1 MRSSSSTYAEK
12 RMPIDTEQLD
22 AYLDRYESIG
32 ALLSSR
38 SHGKPDR
45 PLFHW
50 DGGIITYGQM
60 HHSARRVAGAL
71 TELGLVK
78 GDRVAIM
85 MTPSPDWLAVWF
97 GAALI
102 GIIIVP
108 INTAHLGDGLAYLLR
123 DSQPSALV
131 VDDDLIDRVEALG
144 DEVVIDHVFVRKARP
159 EGLPAAAAR
168 RPIADLT
175 EGPDLPV
182 PEVAVERH
190 DCATILYTSGTTG
203 PPKGCVLPHGQYVA
217 AAFLH
222 AANCGYDEQSIVYS
236 CLPLFHINAQNYTVM
251 SAIAAGGAVAMDARF
266 SASRFW
272 RRLAEVGATA
282 FNFIGSMAVALWN
295 QPRSPEEKAHRARVA
310 FGVPVPVEFWPQWEQ
325 RFGCTVIYAYGMTE
339 NALSAMFTTAEA
351 PVPAELR
358 GAAGKASV
366 TTEVAIV
373 DDHDRAVPP
382 GSVGEI
388 VTRPK
393 IAWTMM
399 TEYWRNPAA
408 TAEAFRGCWFHTGDL
423 GYLTGDG
430 YLFYVD
436 RKKDALRRKGEM
448 ISSWEIETVV
458 GKYPPVAEC
467 AVVAVPSELGEDEIM
482 VVVSPREHAQ
492 ISPAGLIDF
501 CRSRIPAFQ
510 IPRYVRILDELP
522 RTQTQRVE
530 KYKLR
535 SQGVTADTWDTLAAC
550 PADDAAIP
558 DSSAS

>member
-1 MRSSSSTYAEK
+1 
-12 RMPIDTEQLD
+12 
-22 AYLDRYESIG
+22 
-32 ALLSSR
+32 
-38 SHGKPDR
+38 
-45 PLFHW
+45 
-50 DGGIITYGQM
+50 
-60 HHSARRVAGAL
+60 
-71 TELGLVK
+71 
-78 GDRVAIM
+78 
-85 MTPSPDWLAVWF
+85 
-97 GAALI
+97 
-102 GIIIVP
+102 
-108 INTAHLGDGLAYLLR
+108 
-123 DSQPSALV
+123 
-131 VDDDLIDRVEALG
+131 
-144 DEVVIDHVFVRKARP
+144 
-159 EGLPAAAAR
+159 
-168 RPIADLT
+168 
-175 EGPDLPV
+175 
-182 PEVAVERH
+182 
-190 DCATILYTSGTTG
+190 
-203 PPKGCVLPHGQYVA
+203 
-217 AAFLH
+217 
-222 AANCGYDEQSIVYS
+222 
-236 CLPLFHINAQNYTVM
+236 
-251 SAIAAGGAVAMDARF
+251 
-266 SASRFW
+266 
-272 RRLAEVGATA
+272 
-282 FNFIGSMAVALWN
+282 
-295 QPRSPEEKAHRARVA
+295 
-310 FGVPVPVEFWPQWEQ
+310 
-325 RFGCTVIYAYGMTE
+325 
-339 NALSAMFTTAEA
+339 
-351 PVPAELR
+351 VPAELR

-423 GYLTGDG
+423 GYLTADG

-492 ISPAGLIDF
+492 ISPAGLIEF
-501 CRSRIPAFQ
+501 CHSRIPAFQ

-550 PADDAAIP
+550 PADDAAIRG
-558 DSSAS
+558 SSAS